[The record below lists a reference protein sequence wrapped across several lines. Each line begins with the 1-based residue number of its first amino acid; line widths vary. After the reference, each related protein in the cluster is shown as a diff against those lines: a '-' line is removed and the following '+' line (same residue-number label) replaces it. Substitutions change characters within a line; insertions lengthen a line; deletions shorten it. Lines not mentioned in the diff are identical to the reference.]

1 MIANYRYL
9 EASVF
14 SFCIHAAIFLYLY
27 GTFDSDVTQKILISK
42 PLQIE
47 LKFDLPAQVKKQIPS
62 VPKVSSAKEKESIEE
77 LIYSKTFDATEISSM
92 NQVITQDIS
101 ELLTQEIEVEVS
113 KEQQEISMY
122 AQQIIL
128 TIEDAWI
135 KPKNIPDGLIA
146 NLRLRIRPSGRIINA
161 DLIKSSGNIR
171 FDNSALQAV
180 RRVETF
186 HFFNSISKSLFV
198 FALIE
203 SIFSLLHTI
212 IILPIPDSI

>member
-47 LKFDLPAQVKKQIPS
+47 LKFDLPTQVKKQIPS
-62 VPKVSSAKEKESIEE
+62 VPKVDSAKEKELTEE
-77 LIYSKTFDATEISSM
+77 LIYSKTFDATEVSSM

-113 KEQQEISMY
+113 KEQQEITMY

-135 KPKNIPDGLIA
+135 KPKNIPEGLIA

-186 HFFNSISKSLFV
+186 NFFNSISKSLFEKE
-198 FALIE
+198 FQTI
-203 SIFSLLHTI
+203 SISFNPL
-212 IILPIPDSI
+212 

>member
-47 LKFDLPAQVKKQIPS
+47 LKFDLPTQVKKQIPS
-62 VPKVSSAKEKESIEE
+62 VPKVDSAEEKELTEE
-77 LIYSKTFDATEISSM
+77 LIYSKAFDATEVSSV

-113 KEQQEISMY
+113 KEQQEITMY

-186 HFFNSISKSLFV
+186 NFFNSISKSLFEKE
-198 FALIE
+198 FQTI
-203 SIFSLLHTI
+203 SISFNPL
-212 IILPIPDSI
+212 

>member
-47 LKFDLPAQVKKQIPS
+47 LKFDLPTQVKKQIPS
-62 VPKVSSAKEKESIEE
+62 VPKVDSAKEKVLTEE
-77 LIYSKTFDATEISSM
+77 LIYSKAFDATEVSSM

-113 KEQQEISMY
+113 KEQQEITMY

-186 HFFNSISKSLFV
+186 NFFNSISKSLFEKE
-198 FALIE
+198 FQTI
-203 SIFSLLHTI
+203 SISFNPL
-212 IILPIPDSI
+212 

>member
-47 LKFDLPAQVKKQIPS
+47 LKFDLPTQVKKQIPS
-62 VPKVSSAKEKESIEE
+62 VPKVDSAEEKELTEE
-77 LIYSKTFDATEISSM
+77 LIYSKAFDATEISSM

-135 KPKNIPDGLIA
+135 KPKNIPEGLIA

-186 HFFNSISKSLFV
+186 NFFNSISKSLFEKE
-198 FALIE
+198 FQTI
-203 SIFSLLHTI
+203 SISFNPL
-212 IILPIPDSI
+212 

>member
-47 LKFDLPAQVKKQIPS
+47 LKFDLPTQVKKQIPS
-62 VPKVSSAKEKESIEE
+62 VPKVDSAEKKELTEE
-77 LIYSKTFDATEISSM
+77 LIYSKAFDATEVSSV

-113 KEQQEISMY
+113 KEQQEITMY

-186 HFFNSISKSLFV
+186 NFFNSISKSLFEKE
-198 FALIE
+198 FQTI
-203 SIFSLLHTI
+203 SISFNPL
-212 IILPIPDSI
+212 